1 MPTPDSDPILP
12 SARRR
17 YSFSAEPAHNAIYS
31 LHLLTKVDAMPGVDG
46 WVTRMATQLSPERQH
61 HNRVIING
69 LHYALVP
76 RRSFP
81 SFMAY
86 LDDLATSDP
95 YELRDRITEG
105 LWPALRPSA
114 LPEAPP
120 PPQQPADILASAD
133 SYLDFLRFHFAG
145 LADLEM
151 EAEAYE
157 LMANPPRM
165 REAIVRHLRTMWS
178 EGLGAEWER
187 ARPLVQESA
196 QAFRSLDL
204 SAMEPEEAAR
214 AVLGQDLD
222 EGFCGKLRGPRTII
236 FVPSPHLGPY
246 VGKLDTADHSTL
258 WVFFGARL
266 PAGVDAV
273 DSDLTRSE
281 LLVRLGAL
289 TDDAR
294 LQVLGMLA
302 REDELCASELMAR
315 LDLSQSAVSRHL
327 RQLVAAGYVSE
338 RWRDG
343 SKCYRLSRA
352 RVSDTLRALGQFLG
366 DR

>member
-1 MPTPDSDPILP
+1 MPTPDGDLILP
-12 SARRR
+12 AAGRR
-17 YSFSAEPAHNAIYS
+17 YSFNSEPAHNAIYS
-31 LHLLTKVDAMPGVDG
+31 MHLLTKVEAMPGLDG
-46 WVTRMATQLSPERQH
+46 WVTETAAQLTPERRH
-61 HNRVIING
+61 HNQVIVNG
-69 LHYALVP
+69 LHYAVVP

-86 LDDLATSDP
+86 LEDLAASDP
-95 YELRDRITEG
+95 YELRDRIAVG
-105 LWPALRPSA
+105 LWPALRPATS
-114 LPEAPP
+114 PGAPP
-120 PPQQPADILASAD
+120 PPRRPADILASAD

-145 LADLEM
+145 GADLEM

-157 LMANPPRM
+157 LMADPPRM
-165 REAIVRHLRTMWS
+165 REAIVGHLRAMWS
-178 EGLGAEWER
+178 AGLGAEWER

-196 QAFRSLDL
+196 QAFRALNLGDL
-204 SAMEPEEAAR
+204 EPEEAAR
-214 AVLGQDLD
+214 AVLGPDLD
-222 EGFCGKLRGPRTII
+222 ESFCGKLRGRRTII

-246 VGKLDTADHSTL
+246 IGKLDTPDHSTL
-258 WVFFGARL
+258 WILFGARL
-266 PAGVDAV
+266 PAGVEAA
-273 DSDLTRSE
+273 DSGLTRSE

-294 LQVLGMLA
+294 LRVLGMLA
-302 REDELCASELMAR
+302 REEELCAPELMAR

-352 RVSDTLRALGQFLG
+352 RVSDTLRALGRFLG
-366 DR
+366 ER